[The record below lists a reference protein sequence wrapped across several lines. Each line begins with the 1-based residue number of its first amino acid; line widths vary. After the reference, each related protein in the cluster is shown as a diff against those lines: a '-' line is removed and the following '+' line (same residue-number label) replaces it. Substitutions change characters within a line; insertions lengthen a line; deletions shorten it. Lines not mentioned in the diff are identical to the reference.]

1 MIEEKG
7 VGLLIDASRK
17 LYEEYGK
24 KFSVTFYGSQTNTY
38 SQGYFD
44 TLDCDYISYGGFLNL
59 KSKEGLRQL
68 SEYDVMVFPTYFE
81 GEGFPGA
88 LIDAFKAG
96 LPVIASDF
104 HANPDVIS
112 NPALG
117 VLIKPKDVD
126 SLKSAMLGFIENPSR
141 ISTMSI
147 AVQKDVCKYDI
158 DKVLNK
164 ENFNRIFENDTK
176 QTFALGRFTQ
186 GMAHDTC
193 SFRACPAIGNARW
206 VFSQPFME
214 YDLFLSHASFHDS
227 KWLFRLSGA

>member
-1 MIEEKG
+1 MNNVPVLKSFHKILVQGHYMKVQLNNVGLSNVEVLPNFKPIGELPAKRNRPTGGIKFVFLGRLIEEKG

-44 TLDCDYISYGGFLNL
+44 TLACDNISYGGFLNL
-59 KSKEGLRQL
+59 KSKEGLEQL

-81 GEGFPGA
+81 GEGFPGV

-117 VLIKPKDVD
+117 VLVKPKDVD

-141 ISTMSI
+141 IPSMSM

-164 ENFNRIFENDTK
+164 ENINRIFEK
-176 QTFALGRFTQ
+176 
-186 GMAHDTC
+186 
-193 SFRACPAIGNARW
+193 
-206 VFSQPFME
+206 
-214 YDLFLSHASFHDS
+214 
-227 KWLFRLSGA
+227 